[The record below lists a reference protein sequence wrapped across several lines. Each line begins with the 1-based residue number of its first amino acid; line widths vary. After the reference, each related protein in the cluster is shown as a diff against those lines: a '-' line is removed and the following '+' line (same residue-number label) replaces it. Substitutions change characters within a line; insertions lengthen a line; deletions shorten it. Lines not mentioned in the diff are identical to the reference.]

1 NLSPTLSHFAGSVI
15 NMADTQGHLPGD
27 VEAAARAAVASMGVL
42 AGIQEPLAESAY
54 SLARTLDLGVTGVA
68 VAPIARELRET
79 LVALKEAAD
88 AGDAASTLEDFLS
101 SAVGNPAD

>member
-1 NLSPTLSHFAGSVI
+1 
-15 NMADTQGHLPGD
+15 MADTQGDAYGD
-27 VEAAARAAVASMGVL
+27 VESAARSAVASMGEL

-54 SLARTLDLGVTGVA
+54 ALARTLDLGVTGVA

-88 AGDAASTLEDFLS
+88 AGDAASELEAFLS
-101 SAVGNPAD
+101 SPLGNAAD